1 MNGIYSI
8 LRIRVLAALLA
19 IASGLAACNGTAVVT
34 MTSTASQDTF
44 LAYRVGLVSVQLQ
57 SSSGKSGLKILP
69 AGTTVDFAALTNL
82 SEVLGAAAATKGSYQ
97 SVLVTLDYTSAQIV
111 YDDGSLDGV
120 ALTPVGTD
128 GRAVGQIQ
136 LTVKLDPNY
145 AFSISSKGASQLA
158 LGFNLAASN
167 TVNLSAKTVTVNP
180 VIAASALPIDGKQV
194 RIRGPVVGAAAG
206 GVSAATSAEFTMG
219 IMPFNGSIVGTG
231 NLAVVTTDST
241 DFEVNG
247 NVSSGAAGLGQL
259 ASLGR
264 GTLTVAYGTLT
275 TTDQS
280 ITTTAYGAASITT
293 PSTTTPSTTGD
304 GMASTTTPYATA
316 STTNTVKVTFTAAQV
331 LAGSSV
337 QGGGLDRVTGIVSA
351 RSGNTLT
358 VEDGTLIANNG
369 TETFLGGPTFVILG
383 PNTLVTVFGQSTAE
397 INSPQQISVGSS
409 IDAFGIV
416 TSLAL
421 NEATLDAS
429 AGRLRL
435 DPTTVSGL
443 VIAQGA
449 GALDLNL
456 ASLDGR
462 SIAPFIFAGSGVDPG
477 HYALATGALS
487 LTNATAGV
495 PVIATGLPNSF
506 GAVAPNFTASTL
518 LDPTTI
524 DAELAVDWGSGT
536 ATPFT
541 TYDTTSIDLNAHNA
555 SIGARH
561 QIKVGAQMIDIAGL
575 SSDPQIVPNPT
586 APNTVY
592 SIAHSLS
599 STIENF
605 NTYDAFVTQL
615 QSELNGT
622 ALVTGVT
629 AVGQY
634 TAAAVSFAATS
645 ITLTFNN

>member
-435 DPTTVSGL
+435 NPTTVSGL

>member
-293 PSTTTPSTTGD
+293 PSTTTPGTTGD

-435 DPTTVSGL
+435 NPTTVSGL

>member
-435 DPTTVSGL
+435 DPTTASGL

-506 GAVAPNFTASTL
+506 GA
-518 LDPTTI
+518 
-524 DAELAVDWGSGT
+524 
-536 ATPFT
+536 
-541 TYDTTSIDLNAHNA
+541 
-555 SIGARH
+555 
-561 QIKVGAQMIDIAGL
+561 
-575 SSDPQIVPNPT
+575 
-586 APNTVY
+586 
-592 SIAHSLS
+592 
-599 STIENF
+599 
-605 NTYDAFVTQL
+605 
-615 QSELNGT
+615 
-622 ALVTGVT
+622 
-629 AVGQY
+629 
-634 TAAAVSFAATS
+634 
-645 ITLTFNN
+645 

>member
-19 IASGLAACNGTAVVT
+19 IAAGLAACNGTAVVT

-57 SSSGKSGLKILP
+57 SSGGKSGLKILP

-82 SEVLGAAAATKGSYQ
+82 SEVLGAAASTKGSYQ
-97 SVLVTLDYTSAQIV
+97 SVLVTLDYSKAQIV
-111 YDDGSLDGV
+111 YDDGSLHGV
-120 ALTPVGTD
+120 ALTPVGTN
-128 GRAVGQIQ
+128 GQAVGQIE

-180 VIAASALPIDGKQV
+180 VIAASALPIDSKQV

-206 GVSAATSAEFTMG
+206 GVSAATSSEFTMG

-231 NLAVVTTDST
+231 NLAVVTTDNT
-241 DFEVNG
+241 GYEVNG
-247 NVSSGAAGLGQL
+247 NVSSGAAGLGEL

-264 GTLTVAYGTLT
+264 GTLMVAYGTLT

-280 ITTTAYGAASITT
+280 ITTT
-293 PSTTTPSTTGD
+293 PSTTTPY
-304 GMASTTTPYATA
+304 GMASTTTPFGTASTTTSYGTA
-316 STTNTVKVTFTAAQV
+316 STTNSVKVTFTAAQV

-358 VEDGTLIANNG
+358 VEDGTLIANDG
-369 TETFLGGPTFVILG
+369 TETFLGGTTFVILG

-409 IDAFGIV
+409 IDAFGVV
-416 TSLAL
+416 TSVAS
-421 NEATLDAS
+421 NNATLDAS

-435 DPTTVSGL
+435 DPTTASGL
-443 VIAQGA
+443 VIAQGS
-449 GALDLNL
+449 GALGLKL

-462 SIAPFIFAGSGVDPG
+462 SIAPFDFAGTGVDPG

-506 GAVAPNFTASTL
+506 GAAAPNFTASTL

-561 QIKVGAQMIDIAGL
+561 QIKVGAQMINIAGL

-599 STIENF
+599 STVENF

-622 ALVTGVT
+622 ALVTGLT

-634 TAAAVSFAATS
+634 TAATVSFAATS